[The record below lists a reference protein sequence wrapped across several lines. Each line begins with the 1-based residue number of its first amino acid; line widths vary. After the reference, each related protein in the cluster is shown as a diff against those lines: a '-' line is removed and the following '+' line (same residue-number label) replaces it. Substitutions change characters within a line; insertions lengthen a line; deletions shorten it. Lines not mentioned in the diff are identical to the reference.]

1 MRKKKRKLIRQKL
14 NELYKRLDNKT
25 FSEKDKAVMVHML
38 DVYRDLYKACENN
51 DEEALEKIRQR
62 LGKNDPLNKLIE
74 NDEERETKKD

>member
-25 FSEKDKAVMVHML
+25 FSEKDKAVMFDML
-38 DVYRDLYKACENN
+38 DVSRDLYKACENN

-62 LGKNDPLNKLIE
+62 LKKNDPLNKLIE

>member
-25 FSEKDKAVMVHML
+25 FSEKDKAVMVDML

>member
-25 FSEKDKAVMVHML
+25 FSEKDKAVMFDML
-38 DVYRDLYKACENN
+38 DVSRDLYKACENN

>member
-25 FSEKDKAVMVHML
+25 FSEKDKAVMFDML
-38 DVYRDLYKACENN
+38 DVSRDLYKASENN

-62 LGKNDPLNKLIE
+62 LKKNDPLNKLIE